1 MQDLDDLGRDDFM
14 RDEIPD
20 CSGGSNPKRRRL
32 SDASQSNGLVQVKQE
47 PDDECSYDA
56 AAGGSSLDGS
66 GFADTN
72 VPCISFQ
79 NFQEHTWLPLHD
91 RTLQPLQP
99 VVFRA
104 DADKGFNFSA
114 ADEAH
119 VCQKKNHFQV
129 TVHVQAFGDPAYV
142 KVPDGR
148 LQKID
153 AFYLHFFGVK
163 RESPSQ
169 TIKVE
174 QSQADRTKK
183 PFYPL
188 PVDLSNNQAV
198 KHTIGRLHFSETTS
212 NNMRKKGKPNPDQR
226 YFYLVVSLCAHCGDA
241 VYTIAAQSSQKI
253 IVRGPVGIN
262 TERTDEKLVVNGN
275 ILLSGHLIQPSDE
288 RAKSDV
294 VELDTREQLKNVANM
309 RIYRYRYIPE
319 YVEHAGLKDATDT
332 GVLAQEVKQILPDA
346 VHDGGDVLL
355 GNGDC
360 IEGFLVVN
368 KERIFMENVGAVK
381 ELCKVTDSLGTRIDE
396 LEKMNR
402 ALNKIKR
409 VDSVRSCSSSNS
421 TVISRSSF
429 PSRRNALRGKKKNE
443 KPFCSNKLVQG
454 TITILILVMAF

>member
-1 MQDLDDLGRDDFM
+1 MPPQQASVVPLYRRFLQQQTQIQDLEDLGRDDFM

-47 PDDECSYDA
+47 PAGPSATATTSSTTAASDAVAPSLSLVDDECSYDA

-183 PFYPL
+183 PFYP
-188 PVDLSNNQAV
+188 PS
-198 KHTIGRLHFSETTS
+198 
-212 NNMRKKGKPNPDQR
+212 
-226 YFYLVVSLCAHCGDA
+226 VS
-241 VYTIAAQSSQKI
+241 I
-253 IVRGPVGIN
+253 I
-262 TERTDEKLVVNGN
+262 
-275 ILLSGHLIQPSDE
+275 
-288 RAKSDV
+288 
-294 VELDTREQLKNVANM
+294 
-309 RIYRYRYIPE
+309 
-319 YVEHAGLKDATDT
+319 
-332 GVLAQEVKQILPDA
+332 
-346 VHDGGDVLL
+346 
-355 GNGDC
+355 
-360 IEGFLVVN
+360 
-368 KERIFMENVGAVK
+368 
-381 ELCKVTDSLGTRIDE
+381 
-396 LEKMNR
+396 
-402 ALNKIKR
+402 
-409 VDSVRSCSSSNS
+409 
-421 TVISRSSF
+421 
-429 PSRRNALRGKKKNE
+429 
-443 KPFCSNKLVQG
+443 
-454 TITILILVMAF
+454 